1 MNVTDMFVLLLSSR
15 CSQKS
20 QNCCYETC
28 KVEVLDTVWY
38 SWLQLGTLL
47 VPFSKGERVLC
58 GVKGGMDPVQ
68 LGVSVFQY

>member
-1 MNVTDMFVLLLSSR
+1 MIMHVKQLALALGSLLSVNVTRYVCAAPLSSR

-28 KVEVLDTVWY
+28 KVEVLDTAWY

-47 VPFSKGERVLC
+47 VPFSKGERV
-58 GVKGGMDPVQ
+58 P
-68 LGVSVFQY
+68 